1 MQLEVIST
9 VNDPGVP
16 GKTGD
21 DRAGF
26 DAAAGTAWVLDGAT
40 DVTDLRPFPAC
51 ESGAAWIAEALSDR
65 LMQGPE
71 AGEAPEAYFASVLAD
86 VRQRAEAESRIPL
99 DKLPGEALPIA
110 SGIWMWLQGE
120 EAVFV
125 YMGDCMALVRSAA
138 GVSLIGQ
145 AEKAEDET
153 ATARRVMALTP
164 EERMGWLRQ
173 TRRMSNEIGT
183 GFGLG
188 ADVVSNLKTARIA
201 MRPGDE
207 VCLMSDGLYRL
218 ISPYA
223 THTLESLMADLSDK
237 GLPALIR
244 MLRDFENAPD
254 GDIPRIKRRDDAS
267 AVYLKI
273 EA

>member
-1 MQLEVIST
+1 MQLDVIST
-9 VNDPGVP
+9 VNDPGTP

-40 DVTDLRPFPAC
+40 DVTDLRPFPDS
-51 ESGAAWIAEALSDR
+51 ESGAAWIAETLSDR
-65 LMQGPE
+65 LMQGPQS
-71 AGEAPEAYFASVLAD
+71 GEAPEVYFASVLAD

-99 DKLPGEALPIA
+99 DTLPGEALPIA
-110 SGIWMWLQGE
+110 SGIWMSLQGE

-125 YMGDCMALVRSAA
+125 FMGDCMGLIRSGAEVR
-138 GVSLIGQ
+138 LIGH
-145 AEKAEDET
+145 AGKAEDET
-153 ATARRVMALTP
+153 ATARRMLALTP
-164 EERMGWLRQ
+164 EERLGWLRQ
-173 TRRMSNEIGT
+173 SRRMSNELGT
-183 GFGLG
+183 CFGLG
-188 ADVVSNLKTARIA
+188 PGVASNLKTARIV

-223 THTLESLMADLSDK
+223 THTIERLMADLSDK

-244 MLRDFENAPD
+244 MLREFENAPE

-273 EA
+273 GA

>member
-1 MQLEVIST
+1 MQLDVIST

-51 ESGAAWIAEALSDR
+51 ESGAAWIAQALSDR
-65 LMQGPE
+65 LMQGPQS
-71 AGEAPEAYFASVLAD
+71 GETPEAYFASVLAD
-86 VRQRAEAESRIPL
+86 VRQRADAESKIPL
-99 DKLPGEALPIA
+99 EKLPGEALPIA
-110 SGIWMWLQGE
+110 SGIWMQLQGG
-120 EAVFV
+120 EAVVVF
-125 YMGDCMALVRSAA
+125 MGDCMALVRSWSE
-138 GVSLIGQ
+138 VRLIGH

-153 ATARRVMALTP
+153 AAARCVLALTP

-173 TRRMSNEIGT
+173 SRRMSNEIGT

-188 ADVVSNLKTARIA
+188 PEVVSNLKIARIP
-201 MRPGDE
+201 MGPGDE

-223 THTLESLMADLSDK
+223 THTLESLMADLSEK

-244 MLRDFENAPD
+244 VLRDFEGTPHE
-254 GDIPRIKRRDDAS
+254 DIPRIKRRDDAS